1 MMLFKI
7 KVPIK
12 KLLFGLS
19 LLSYYFFKRNLSLIN
34 SSNILGQRNI
44 YESKLLL
51 YIIDKLFIN
60 TNQFS
65 YLGYKKID
73 QKNDKNHVI
82 ICLTGLLDPKKK
94 THARLYYAWARRYL
108 EANDNNR
115 VTFFITNEHIYLKY
129 FLKKELSI
137 EKEYFQ
143 DFKNLKYDTNDN
155 RFNYSALETS
165 TNDLAINIKKAC
177 KQILNLNPTHLVFF
191 SGWNC
196 DSPFVRK
203 ILFNLKPT
211 IFNMTQ
217 DTHQIPTYAHL
228 MIVPR
233 FKKHWYSKSNLPVF
247 DIDNYYFGK
256 KENIPSNIYDNKHL
270 INNFKK
276 QNVPVVIATILGGKR
291 IINALSNYSMNEMN
305 IFLDFINNNNVIWY
319 LIGFESKRE
328 LLNLSDKFSTLIES
342 KKIVIL
348 KFKTSID
355 EFLIDVDIYC
365 HLPKLIG
372 GGGVASKALN
382 KKTVLICDSSSDVAR
397 RLQDKYIYDDF
408 KAYFKKLEELTN
420 NTEKRVE
427 TMIAQNL
434 YLNRY
439 SEKDVYEI
447 TSKKLKKATALFYK
461 HKQS

>member
-1 MMLFKI
+1 MLFKI

-19 LLSYYFFKRNLSLIN
+19 LLNYYFFKRNLSLIN

-94 THARLYYAWARRYL
+94 SHARLYYAWARRYL

-129 FLKKELSI
+129 FLKKESSI

-177 KQILNLNPTHLVFF
+177 KQILNLNPTHLIFF

-203 ILFNLKPT
+203 I
-211 IFNMTQ
+211 IFNFKPIIYHMTQ
-217 DTHQIPTYAHL
+217 DTHQKPTYAHL
-228 MIVPR
+228 MIAAKG
-233 FKKHWYSKSNLPVF
+233 KKHWHSKKSVPVL
-247 DIDNYYFGK
+247 DIDDYYLGR
-256 KENIPSNIYDNKHL
+256 KENIPLDIFKNEDTISK
-270 INNFKK
+270 FKK
-276 QNVPVVIATILGGKR
+276 QDLPVIIATILEGNR
-291 IINALSNYSMNEMN
+291 IVNTINSYSTSELN
-305 IFLDFINNNNVIWY
+305 IFIDFIKNNNVIWY
-319 LIGFESKRE
+319 LIGLQSEKVS
-328 LLNLSDKFSTLIES
+328 NLSIKFAALVES
-342 KKIVIL
+342 KKIVML
-348 KFKTSID
+348 KFKISID
-355 EFLIDVDIYC
+355 EFLLGVDIYC

-372 GGGVASKALN
+372 GGGISSKAL
-382 KKTVLICDSSSDVAR
+382 KRKAVLICDSNSDAAR
-397 RLQDKYIYDDF
+397 KLEDKYIYDDF
-408 KAYFKKLEELTN
+408 QIYFQKLEELTN
-420 NTEKRVE
+420 NTKKRVE
-427 TMIAQNL
+427 TMISQNL

-439 SEKDVYEI
+439 SEKEVYEI
-447 TSKKLKKATALFYK
+447 TSNKLRTAKTIFYK
-461 HKQS
+461 HKQ

>member
-1 MMLFKI
+1 MLLKI
-7 KVPIK
+7 KLFTK
-12 KLLFGLS
+12 KIFFGFS
-19 LLSYYFFKRNLSLIN
+19 LLSFYFFKKKKALVK

-44 YESKLLL
+44 YESKLLFT
-51 YIIDKLFIN
+51 IIDKLFIN
-60 TNQFS
+60 TNQFL
-65 YLGYKKID
+65 YLGYKKTD
-73 QKNDKNHVI
+73 QKHETNHIV
-82 ICLTGLLDPKKK
+82 ICLTGLLDPIKKSNS
-94 THARLYYAWARRYL
+94 RLYYLWAKMYL
-108 EANDNNR
+108 EADNHNK
-115 VTFFITNEHIYLKY
+115 VTFFITNEHIYFKHFLGGQASIDKEILKI
-129 FLKKELSI
+129 FKTLKFE
-137 EKEYFQ
+137 
-143 DFKNLKYDTNDN
+143 TNDN
-155 RFNYSALETS
+155 RFNYNALDTP
-165 TNDLAINIKKAC
+165 TNNLEINTKRAC
-177 KQILNLNPTHLVFF
+177 NQILNLNPTHLVFF

>member
-1 MMLFKI
+1 MLLKI
-7 KVPIK
+7 KLLAK
-12 KLLFGLS
+12 KIFFGFS
-19 LLSYYFFKRNLSLIN
+19 LLHYYFFKENSTLIK
-34 SSNILGQRNI
+34 SSKYLGQRKI
-44 YESKLLL
+44 YESKLFLSM
-51 YIIDKLFIN
+51 IDKLFVN

-65 YLGYKKID
+65 HLGHKKIN
-73 QKNDKNHVI
+73 QKQNKNHVV

-94 THARLYYAWARRYL
+94 SHSWLYYLWAKMYL
-108 EANDNNR
+108 EADNNNK

-129 FLKKELSI
+129 FLKKESSI

-143 DFKNLKYDTNDN
+143 DFQDLKHDCNDN
-155 RFNYSALETS
+155 RFNYHALETS
-165 TNDLAINIKKAC
+165 TTNFEINIKKAC

-203 ILFNLKPT
+203 ILFNLKP
-211 IFNMTQ
+211 IVYHITQ

-233 FKKHWYSKSNLPVF
+233 FKKQWYSKKSIPVL
-247 DIDNYYFGK
+247 DIDSYYWGK
-256 KENIPSNIYDNKHL
+256 KENIPLNIHENKHT
-270 INNFKK
+270 INKFKK
-276 QNVPVVIATILGGKR
+276 HHKPVVIATILGGKR
-291 IINALSNYSMNEMN
+291 ILNTLSKYSTNELN
-305 IFLDFINNNNVIWY
+305 IFIDFINNNNVVWY
-319 LIGFESKRE
+319 LIGLDSERGLFI
-328 LLNLSDKFSTLIES
+328 LSDKLRALIES

-348 KFKTSID
+348 KYKTSID
-355 EFLIDVDIYC
+355 EFLVDVDIYC

-372 GGGVASKALN
+372 GGGSALTALN

-397 RLQDKYIYDDF
+397 ILEDKYIYDNF
-408 KAYFKKLEELTN
+408 QAYFKNLEELTN

-439 SEKDVYEI
+439 SENEVYEI
-447 TSKKLKKATALFYK
+447 TSKKMKKATALFYK